1 VLFSLI
7 LPTPTTSLFRFSRLT
22 SPSDSACYVTCTP
35 KRPTFVVARYVP
47 SVVSLGAF
55 RIPLA
60 RIGIYLPAQDAVLP
74 PRPFELR
81 FALSLS
87 LRRERP
93 FVSRGDMEIKS
104 IALFRG
110 LHREIGSYFIC
121 AIKTRMLTR
130 GRKSRRKTRT
140 VPPSQTRQAEGCTR
154 PDLLI
159 VDMPIVCSSAS
170 LSHPSPSLPFPAI
183 FFRFLPYSP
192 ICHLNASPDCARC
205 VTYAMISRR

>member
-7 LPTPTTSLFRFSRLT
+7 LPTSTTSLFRFSRLT

-55 RIPLA
+55 RIPFA
-60 RIGIYLPAQDAVLP
+60 RIGIYLPAQDAVLS

-81 FALSLS
+81 FALS

-121 AIKTRMLTR
+121 AIKTRMMTR

-140 VPPSQTRQAEGCTR
+140 VPPRRHDKQKGVHA
-154 PDLLI
+154 LI
-159 VDMPIVCSSAS
+159 
-170 LSHPSPSLPFPAI
+170 
-183 FFRFLPYSP
+183 Y
-192 ICHLNASPDCARC
+192 
-205 VTYAMISRR
+205 